1 MKELLKLDKDDPL
14 IAPLSTDNLDQTVQ
28 DRCLKYMAQYTCE
41 LSFDVPN
48 PSPQTTQLA
57 KMSAVSTFL
66 VLFLPAFAVLP
77 IEECQ
82 VAGRESLGSFITT
95 SRNIGR

>member
-41 LSFDVPN
+41 LSFVVPN
-48 PSPQTTQLA
+48 PSPQTTRLA
-57 KMSAVSTFL
+57 KMSAVSSFFIL
-66 VLFLPAFAVLP
+66 LPSFAVLP
-77 IEECQ
+77 MKGYQ

-95 SRNIGR
+95 SRNFGH